1 MERITYMNILYH
13 HRTRGK
19 GAEGV
24 HILGIVT
31 ALRKLGHCVNI
42 LSFPGSDP
50 EKDNNSSEVTKNQ
63 AKVVKSSPF
72 TFLAK
77 ITKYFPEFVFEL
89 FELAYNLII
98 LFRLPKSLAHEKTQL
113 IYERYSLFMFLGI
126 KIAQRRNIPFILE
139 INDSVLV
146 ERVRPIF
153 LRSLAKHIE
162 EWCFTNATGLV
173 FISTYFQELSQT
185 HYSNI
190 APSIVCPNAADP
202 EYFDPSKYEK
212 ESVKSTLGL
221 TDKIVCGYVGAFVKW
236 HGIVWFIEEIAP
248 QLKKHPHLSIL
259 LVGDGVCYPDIIALV
274 EKYNLQDQIV
284 LTGKVEHKDVPK
296 YVSAMDFG
304 ILPDSNLYGSSMKHF
319 EFMSMACGMVVPA
332 FEPMKE
338 VVTDKEN
345 SWLFEIG
352 NKQQCVD
359 AVLSLSQDVEHLTAV
374 GINARNYII
383 NERQWL
389 HNAKS
394 ILGLAFNNENN

>member
-1 MERITYMNILYH
+1 
-13 HRTRGK
+13 
-19 GAEGV
+19 
-24 HILGIVT
+24 
-31 ALRKLGHCVNI
+31 
-42 LSFPGSDP
+42 
-50 EKDNNSSEVTKNQ
+50 
-63 AKVVKSSPF
+63 
-72 TFLAK
+72 
-77 ITKYFPEFVFEL
+77 
-89 FELAYNLII
+89 
-98 LFRLPKSLAHEKTQL
+98 
-113 IYERYSLFMFLGI
+113 
-126 KIAQRRNIPFILE
+126 
-139 INDSVLV
+139 
-146 ERVRPIF
+146 
-153 LRSLAKHIE
+153 
-162 EWCFTNATGLV
+162 
-173 FISTYFQELSQT
+173 
-185 HYSNI
+185 
-190 APSIVCPNAADP
+190 
-202 EYFDPSKYEK
+202 
-212 ESVKSTLGL
+212 
-221 TDKIVCGYVGAFVKW
+221 VCGYVGAFVKW

-374 GINARNYII
+374 GVNARNYII

-394 ILGLAFNNENN
+394 ILGLAFNNENI

>member
-1 MERITYMNILYH
+1 MEKITYMNILYH

-31 ALRKLGHCVNI
+31 ALRKLGHVVNI

-50 EKDNNSSEVTKNQ
+50 EKDNEAKGHDKVAKSS
-63 AKVVKSSPF
+63 SSPF
-72 TFLAK
+72 TYLAK
-77 ITKYFPEFVFEL
+77 ITKYLPEFFFEL

-98 LFRLPKSLAHEKTQL
+98 LFRLPKTLNQENTKL

-126 KIAQRRNIPFILE
+126 RIAKKRNIPFILE

-153 LRSLAKHIE
+153 LSSLAKYIE
-162 EWCFTNATGLV
+162 KWCFTNATGLV
-173 FISTYFQELSQT
+173 FISTYFQELSQKN
-185 HYSNI
+185 YGDI

-212 ESVKSTLGL
+212 ENIKSTLGL
-221 TDKIVCGYVGAFVKW
+221 TNKTVCGYVGAFVKW
-236 HGIVWFIEEIAP
+236 HGIVWFIEDIAP
-248 QLKKHPHLSIL
+248 QLKSHPHLALL
-259 LVGDGVCYPDIIALV
+259 LVGDGVCYPNIAALV
-274 EKYNLQDQIV
+274 EKYDLQEQII

-296 YVSAMDFG
+296 YISAMDFG

-319 EFMSMACGMVVPA
+319 EFMAMACGMVVPA

-345 SWLFEIG
+345 SWLFDIG
-352 NKQQCVD
+352 NKKQCVD
-359 AVLSLSQDVEHLTAV
+359 AVLSLSQDVGHLTTV
-374 GINARNYII
+374 GNNARNYII

-389 HNAKS
+389 HNAEN